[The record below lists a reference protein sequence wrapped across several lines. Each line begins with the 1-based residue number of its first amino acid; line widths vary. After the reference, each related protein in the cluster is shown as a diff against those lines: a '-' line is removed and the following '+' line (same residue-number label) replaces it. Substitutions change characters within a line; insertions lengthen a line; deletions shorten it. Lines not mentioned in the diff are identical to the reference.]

1 MLALYLWTTPNGR
14 KPLIMLEELGVD
26 YTMKPI
32 RLNGEQKSP
41 DYLKLNPNGR
51 IPTLVDQ
58 PDDGREPVI
67 IFESGAIL
75 IYLAEKY
82 GQFLPDREPT
92 RSITIQWLMFQ
103 MGGIGPMFGQFGHF
117 KFRDEAIPYAIERYR
132 AESERLYGVL
142 EIRLGEAEYLGG
154 AYSIADMAT
163 YPWVNNPDYL
173 GLTLEQFPNV
183 KSWAKAIEAR
193 PAVEKAMGITLA

>member
-1 MLALYLWTTPNGR
+1 MLELYLWTTPNGR

-26 YTMKPI
+26 YEMKPI

-41 DYLKLNPNGR
+41 AYLKLNPNGR
-51 IPTLVDQ
+51 IPTLVDRAGA
-58 PDDGREPVI
+58 DEEPVVV
-67 IFESGAIL
+67 FESGAIL

-82 GQFLPDREPT
+82 EQFLPKNEPT
-92 RSITIQWLMFQ
+92 RSTTIQWLMFQ
-103 MGGIGPMFGQFGHF
+103 MGGIGPMFGQYGHF
-117 KFRDEAIPYAIERYR
+117 RFRDEEIPYAIERYR

-163 YPWVNNPDYL
+163 YPWVNNPAML
-173 GLTLEQFPNV
+173 GLELAQFPNV
-183 KSWAKAIEAR
+183 KRWIEAVGNR
-193 PAVEKAMGITLA
+193 PAVDKAMGISLT